1 MKILTNLV
9 PGARFIVDLAVKFA
23 LGSFFFSVET
33 FFALF
38 RFSPSSPISRTSTSI
53 HPTSQP
59 VSHLTSQPTL
69 ITSPP
74 PKGSYFLI
82 ARPSCSGIPEINFP
96 PLCYSYYLGVLE
108 LAWPSKQTLY
118 SAFFLTPLLPPLS
131 TSSDD
136 LISGHTLQP
145 GMGRAHR
152 LQR

>member
-1 MKILTNLV
+1 MSL
-9 PGARFIVDLAVKFA
+9 FFLAFSNFRKSYKLCLSQQSVN
-23 LGSFFFSVET
+23 GSFLDLS
-33 FFALF
+33 ALKLCLF
-38 RFSPSSPISRTSTSI
+38 LSPSTAFPPPPLPSVR
-53 HPTSQP
+53 PTSQP

-82 ARPSCSGIPEINFP
+82 AWPSCSGIPEINSP

-108 LAWPSKQTLY
+108 LACPSKQTLY
-118 SAFFLTPLLPPLS
+118 SAFFLTPPPH
-131 TSSDD
+131 D

-145 GMGRAHR
+145 GMGRAHG

>member
-1 MKILTNLV
+1 MNNDGADPENSRVHSRAFLPSNFAFRPGLRYIPPPPPPLLSSV
-9 PGARFIVDLAVKFA
+9 PPA
-23 LGSFFFSVET
+23 
-33 FFALF
+33 
-38 RFSPSSPISRTSTSI
+38 
-53 HPTSQP
+53 SQS

-82 ARPSCSGIPEINFP
+82 ARPSCYSIPEINSP

-108 LAWPSKQTLY
+108 LACPSKRTLY
-118 SAFFLTPLLPPLS
+118 SAFFLTPPPH
-131 TSSDD
+131 D

-145 GMGRAHR
+145 GTGRAHR